1 MLAWGQMNIIAMALL
16 LAAAGGARP
25 WPEGHPY
32 DREQHAKAPVE
43 MWMVVE
49 VPLDSPIKYEL
60 DKATGAVYVDRF
72 QAMPVAAPANYGSF
86 PRTVAADGDPLDA
99 VMVSRHPVQAGA
111 FVRVRPV
118 GGLRTM
124 DGQQPDDKIL
134 VVPVHDIDPTYDAVR
149 DLKDVPAAER
159 DRIAAYFRV
168 YKELPG
174 GTAGRILESVSREG
188 AEAIIR
194 DAMTAYRT
202 RVGR

>member
-1 MLAWGQMNIIAMALL
+1 MSAIAAVLL
-16 LAAAGGARP
+16 TLAAAADRP
-25 WPEGHPY
+25 WPAGHPY
-32 DREQHAKAPVE
+32 DREQHARAPVE

-86 PRTVAADGDPLDA
+86 PRTLAADGDPLDA
-99 VMVSRHPVQAGA
+99 VLLSRHPLQAGA

-118 GGLRTM
+118 GALRTV
-124 DGQQPDDKIL
+124 DGEHKDDKVL
-134 VVPVHDIDPTYDAVR
+134 VVPAGDIDDTYAPVR
-149 DLKDVPAAER
+149 DLKDVPPAER

-174 GTAGRILESVSREG
+174 GAPGRILESVGRAAAEG
-188 AEAIIR
+188 IIR
-194 DAMTAYRT
+194 EAMGAYRA

>member
-1 MLAWGQMNIIAMALL
+1 MSALTLL
-16 LAAAGGARP
+16 LALAAAAERP
-25 WPEGHPY
+25 WPAGHPY
-32 DREQHAKAPVE
+32 DREQHAKAPAE

-86 PRTVAADGDPLDA
+86 PRTIAADGDPLDA
-99 VMVSRHPVQAGA
+99 VLLSRHPVQAGA

-118 GGLRTM
+118 GAIRTV
-124 DGQQPDDKIL
+124 DGPHKDDKVL
-134 VVPVHDIDPTYDAVR
+134 VVPAGEIDDTYAAVR
-149 DLKDVPAAER
+149 DLKDVPQAER

-174 GTAGRILESVSREG
+174 GAEGRILESVGRE
-188 AEAIIR
+188 AADAIVREAM
-194 DAMTAYRT
+194 DAYTA
-202 RVGR
+202 RVGGRPLSAR